1 MLKIDVEHLL
11 KEKGK
16 TKYWLW
22 KKTEL
27 TYTNFDNLIKNRT
40 KSIRYCN
47 LEKLCK
53 ALECTPNDLF
63 IEVEEKP
70 KTNRKKSKKVTNPKK

>member
-1 MLKIDVEHLL
+1 MLKLDIERLL

-22 KKTEL
+22 KKTNL

-40 KSIRYCN
+40 KSIRYTN
-47 LEKLCK
+47 LEKICD

-63 IEVEEKP
+63 I
-70 KTNRKKSKKVTNPKK
+70 KVKDDDKQQ

>member
-1 MLKIDVEHLL
+1 MLQLNVEHLL
-11 KEKGK
+11 EQKGK

-22 KKTEL
+22 KRTNL

-40 KSIRYCN
+40 KSIRYAN
-47 LEKLCK
+47 LEKLCA

-63 IEVEEKP
+63 IEVDESQV
-70 KTNRKKSKKVTNPKK
+70 KKSKPKKRKR

>member
-1 MLKIDVEHLL
+1 MLKLDIERLL

-22 KKTEL
+22 KRTNL

-40 KSIRYCN
+40 KSIKYAN
-47 LEKLCK
+47 LEKLCEV
-53 ALECTPNDLF
+53 LECTPNDLF
-63 IEVEEKP
+63 VKVEDENVNNDTK
-70 KTNRKKSKKVTNPKK
+70 

>member
-1 MLKIDVEHLL
+1 MLRFDVERLL
-11 KEKGK
+11 EEKGR

-22 KKTEL
+22 KRTNL

-40 KSIRYCN
+40 KSIRYDI
-47 LEKLCK
+47 LEKICG

-63 IEVEEKP
+63 ITVEENSDK
-70 KTNRKKSKKVTNPKK
+70 KSNRKNKKG

>member
-1 MLKIDVEHLL
+1 MLKLNVENLL

-22 KKTEL
+22 KRTNL

-40 KSIRYCN
+40 KSIRYSN
-47 LEKLCK
+47 IEKLCEL
-53 ALECTPNDLF
+53 LECTPNDLF
-63 IEVEEKP
+63 IKTEEKED
-70 KTNRKKSKKVTNPKK
+70 SKKG

>member
-1 MLKIDVEHLL
+1 MLQLNVEHLL
-11 KEKGK
+11 EQKGK

-22 KKTEL
+22 KRTNL

-40 KSIRYCN
+40 KSIRYAN
-47 LEKLCK
+47 LEKLCS

-63 IEVEEKP
+63 IEVDESQV
-70 KTNRKKSKKVTNPKK
+70 KKSKPKKRKR

>member
-1 MLKIDVEHLL
+1 MLKIDVERLL

-22 KKTEL
+22 KKTNL

-40 KSIRYCN
+40 KSIRYAN
-47 LEKLCK
+47 LEKLCEV
-53 ALECTPNDLF
+53 LECTPNDLF
-63 IEVEEKP
+63 VKVEEK
-70 KTNRKKSKKVTNPKK
+70 NHKKKG

>member
-1 MLKIDVEHLL
+1 MLKLDVERLL

-22 KKTEL
+22 KKTNL

-40 KSIRYCN
+40 KSIRYAN
-47 LEKLCK
+47 LEKLCL

-63 IEVEEKP
+63 VEVEEKA
-70 KTNRKKSKKVTNPKK
+70 SKKKKDKN

>member
-1 MLKIDVEHLL
+1 MIKLNIEQLL

-22 KKTEL
+22 KRTNL

-40 KSIRYCN
+40 KSIRYAN
-47 LEKLCK
+47 LELLCNI
-53 ALECTPNDLF
+53 LECTPNDIF
-63 IEVEEKP
+63 VKVEDNNKQKED
-70 KTNRKKSKKVTNPKK
+70 KS